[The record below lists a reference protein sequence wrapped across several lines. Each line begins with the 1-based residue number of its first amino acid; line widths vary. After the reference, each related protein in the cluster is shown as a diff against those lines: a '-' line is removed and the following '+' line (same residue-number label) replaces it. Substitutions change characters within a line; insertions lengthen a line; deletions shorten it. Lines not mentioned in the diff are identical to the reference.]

1 MKPAIL
7 LLALAGCPDHP
18 EVLWLAGDA
27 TNELVLHLQTS
38 EPQPY

>member
-7 LLALAGCPDHP
+7 LVALAACDHP

-38 EPQPY
+38 EPIPY